1 MTLRQTALGL
11 AVASGLLVGM
21 SACGGDDKTATA
33 SDLPTSVP
41 TDASASATPTPVDPT
56 AAAKVKVLKD
66 YQEFLDVRA
75 RGLLSNSPGYPYEQ
89 VMTGNALQTA
99 KSYVGGMALINAKFS
114 GSYKYLQGSVVA
126 LNLKGKP
133 ATATVRACAMDSIIL
148 TSKAGK
154 AQNEAAK
161 VSTDDDLVL
170 TGGKWKVTET
180 ATLDDTGEGCKA

>member
-56 AAAKVKVLKD
+56 AAAKAKVLKD

-126 LNLKGKP
+126 LNLK
-133 ATATVRACAMDSIIL
+133 
-148 TSKAGK
+148 
-154 AQNEAAK
+154 AQARDGDRTGLRDGLDHFDEQGRQGPERSRQGLDRRRPGADRRQVEGHRNG
-161 VSTDDDLVL
+161 DL
-170 TGGKWKVTET
+170 G
-180 ATLDDTGEGCKA
+180 